1 MTQTIN
7 QEVTVNAIYFSG
19 SDMKTF
25 PREIEYDG
33 QAVAFA
39 SGLRY
44 LVRRFGARVKP
55 VRLTGNEDDDRE
67 AMKRA
72 AGGPIDCVFDIMPPA
87 SA

>member
-33 QAVAFA
+33 RAVAFA

-44 LVRRFGARVKP
+44 LVRRGAEALQLWDALATLA
-55 VRLTGNEDDDRE
+55 RLPGVSEL
-67 AMKRA
+67 KRSLR
-72 AGGPIDCVFDIMPPA
+72 GELDF
-87 SA
+87 S

>member
-19 SDMKTF
+19 GDMKTF

-33 QAVAFA
+33 RAVAFA

-44 LVRRFGARVKP
+44 LVRRGAEALQLFDMNGEDGLIY
-55 VRLTGNEDDDRE
+55 RLSRHGDNWTLLGLKG
-67 AMKRA
+67 A
-72 AGGPIDCVFDIMPPA
+72 F
-87 SA
+87 